1 MEDVFS
7 VAYQQTDDEMD
18 LEYAFF
24 GIFDG
29 HGGKEAAVFAKEHLM
44 DNIVKHQNF
53 WSENDDLVLKA
64 IRDGFLKTQS
74 DMWADLPNWAKTNSG
89 LPSTAG
95 TTASIAFI
103 RRGKIFVG
111 HAGDSGI
118 VLGEQDENNKDVWN
132 YRALTKDHK
141 PEDEKELARI
151 EAAGGKVVNK
161 SGVPRVVWNR
171 PKLGHTGPIRRST
184 PVDEIPFLAVAR
196 ALGDLWSYNS
206 KQDIFVVSPEP
217 DLHVY
222 TIDISKQ
229 RCLILGTDG
238 AWNVLSPEM
247 AVNSVRAAEK
257 NNEKH
262 MLEGSTG
269 TSGHQWQNPSKK
281 LVDLAVDRWRV
292 CKLRADNT
300 SVVVVMLDPPGPP
313 RAQVLRRQRDAAK
326 TAQPKKQA
334 CNNQDAPPLPPKPKS
349 VLAPVASSS
358 AANKGL
364 AIISRFP
371 NSKKPEEAS
380 GKNLVTGKEEVSG
393 GRIVHDNIKT
403 EPTKVTTEKPSVGKS
418 KPIIAT
424 PEASMVLGSES
435 ENSTIQ
441 VNEVSSSDVGEV
453 PASDPS
459 TRQFVSS
466 LPSPAGPTRPR
477 KSLSRELASLALDS
491 PVPAVPL
498 SSKKP
503 STGRRSTTIV
513 ALPRR
518 RGRSIDGLAVGE
530 GNESDEE
537 NVVAPERPPRVG
549 ALVPVDKLEAV
560 EAKCDA
566 LNNKIKM
573 MEKKVV
579 NRTELLTAEVRA
591 LRQTMST
598 TAVTTPTRVLRSR
611 NGEDV
616 SNSPGSGVKRKRGE
630 GETRAGGQQAKR
642 ERTTTWAG
650 RTLRQQRGVEKVTRS
665 SKKLTGPAVAPPTK
679 GRRSLNILN
688 KK

>member
-1 MEDVFS
+1 M
-7 VAYQQTDDEMD
+7 
-18 LEYAFF
+18 
-24 GIFDG
+24 
-29 HGGKEAAVFAKEHLM
+29 
-44 DNIVKHQNF
+44 
-53 WSENDDLVLKA
+53 
-64 IRDGFLKTQS
+64 
-74 DMWADLPNWAKTNSG
+74 
-89 LPSTAG
+89 
-95 TTASIAFI
+95 
-103 RRGKIFVG
+103 
-111 HAGDSGI
+111 
-118 VLGEQDENNKDVWN
+118 
-132 YRALTKDHK
+132 
-141 PEDEKELARI
+141 
-151 EAAGGKVVNK
+151 
-161 SGVPRVVWNR
+161 
-171 PKLGHTGPIRRST
+171 
-184 PVDEIPFLAVAR
+184 
-196 ALGDLWSYNS
+196 
-206 KQDIFVVSPEP
+206 
-217 DLHVY
+217 
-222 TIDISKQ
+222 
-229 RCLILGTDG
+229 
-238 AWNVLSPEM
+238 
-247 AVNSVRAAEK
+247 
-257 NNEKH
+257 
-262 MLEGSTG
+262 
-269 TSGHQWQNPSKK
+269 
-281 LVDLAVDRWRV
+281 
-292 CKLRADNT
+292 
-300 SVVVVMLDPPGPP
+300 
-313 RAQVLRRQRDAAK
+313 
-326 TAQPKKQA
+326 
-334 CNNQDAPPLPPKPKS
+334 
-349 VLAPVASSS
+349 
-358 AANKGL
+358 
-364 AIISRFP
+364 
-371 NSKKPEEAS
+371 
-380 GKNLVTGKEEVSG
+380 TGKEEDSG

-650 RTLRQQRGVEKVTRS
+650 RTLRQQKGVEKVTRS